1 MKNHFTKGSLYQKSR
16 SLMFLIVVLFVGLLQ
31 SFNGCDLLGVK
42 SDDSLYGTWKAVGTP
57 WADGYKITYSSETGK
72 AYIEYLGDYSGL
84 STDFNF
90 KGEIQYNS
98 SKLTKNEGYIIFKV
112 IQKGNSPYLELE
124 VGKYSAVHWKD
135 FTGDTVK
142 MSTAYKPGG
151 DKNNGVPTAEE
162 AATEYTVPN
171 GYYDQ
176 YGNYQR
182 Q

>member
-31 SFNGCDLLGVK
+31 SFNGCDLLEVK

-57 WADGYKITYSSETGK
+57 WVDGYKIYSSETGN
-72 AYIEYLGDYSGL
+72 AYIEYLGVYS
-84 STDFNF
+84 DDF
-90 KGEIQYNS
+90 KGEIQDNS

-112 IQKGNSPYLELE
+112 IQKGNSSYLE

-142 MSTAYKPGG
+142 MSNAYKVNG

-162 AATEYTVPN
+162 AATEYTVDN
-171 GYYDQ
+171 GYYGYHGD
-176 YGNYQR
+176 YQR

>member
-1 MKNHFTKGSLYQKSR
+1 MKNHFTKGSLYQKSS

-42 SDDSLYGTWKAVGTP
+42 SDDSLYGTWKAVGTQ
-57 WADGYKITYSSETGK
+57 WVDGYKITYSSETGK
-72 AYIEYLGDYSGL
+72 AYIEYLGDYSGS
-84 STDFNF
+84 STDMNF
-90 KGEIQYNS
+90 KGEIQDNS

-112 IQKGNSPYLELE
+112 IQKGNSSYLE

-142 MSTAYKPGG
+142 MSNAYKMDG
-151 DKNNGVPTAEE
+151 DKNNGVPTADV
-162 AATEYTVPN
+162 AATEYTVAN
-171 GYYDQ
+171 GYYTY
-176 YGNYQR
+176 YGDYQR